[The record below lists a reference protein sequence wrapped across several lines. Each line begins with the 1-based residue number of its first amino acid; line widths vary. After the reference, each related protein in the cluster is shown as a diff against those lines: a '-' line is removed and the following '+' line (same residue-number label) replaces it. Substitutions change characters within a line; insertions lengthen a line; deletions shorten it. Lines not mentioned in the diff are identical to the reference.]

1 VEALVLYN
9 GTLELDEAALLGTVD
24 DEIRKDLRPDELII
38 VFRNSTAPASLA
50 VLRNAT
56 TLATLLSR
64 VGEQC
69 HVRCLCFDERGE
81 VVATHVLQAG
91 SRKSGATLSALVRRG
106 VTDIFTRQRGFVE
119 GSETYHFQNPSGRHT
134 DRFIRLS
141 NILVRQAE
149 ISFIALSL
157 LPLIPN
163 PTDQVYIDTPSLYAV
178 ISAMNDLRSPK
189 FPPLPADNFRSYFGF
204 DDYAFEDPKRS
215 LAVISASSSGSLAE
229 KLAKRNFTADRIV
242 HLLYLGEETQGRT
255 IAVDLAFDPAANPKG
270 ESPARKTYESAE
282 VCPFCKNGSQKI
294 ELQGDQFDVSPPQ
307 PKPIVVRKPHAG
319 DRLRQTFERLVGAA
333 ALETT
338 TGHLH
343 RVNPEQLLKHQPYLD
358 RLTYLIRRH
367 VPGGATFCILAD
379 QASQSLGELVAATSR
394 QTLTFVQAQQRGAI
408 QGIGGKPG
416 CDGPILVVA
425 SAIGSGRALLDI
437 SRELRTAA
445 PNAAI
450 MYLVGFARPDSAER
464 RTILERN
471 LVFSN
476 HHASHAFS
484 VADELILP
492 PADRENAWQRELEFL
507 EQTASDWPATERTF
521 ISKRQE
527 RLLEAATPLID
538 DLFVANQPGRIL
550 ELRPGFAFWPEHL
563 SGSQQQKTQAE
574 VFATVS
580 SVLQGLRTAPLS
592 APEAIRTGWLR
603 QTLINPEVFGRF
615 NDGVIQ
621 ASFLRA
627 ALPSELDY
635 RNAPD
640 LSREAA
646 RLVFK
651 IVEGSS
657 LVRGEGA
664 YEFLLAL
671 VTHRLRLRPEHMVQI
686 LSIRSVPRRIATML
700 KLAKQNLGS

>member
-1 VEALVLYN
+1 MEALVLYN
-9 GTLELDEAALLGTVD
+9 STTELDEAALLGTVD
-24 DEIRKDLRPDELII
+24 DEIRRDLRPDELII
-38 VFRNSTAPASLA
+38 VLRNSTAAQNLA
-50 VLRNAT
+50 VLRNPA

-69 HVRCLCFDERGE
+69 HVRCLFFNERGSIASAE
-81 VVATHVLQAG
+81 VLQAG
-91 SRKSGATLSALVRRG
+91 LRQSDATLPALVRCG
-106 VTDIFTRQRGFVE
+106 VTDIFTRQCGFVE

-134 DRFIRLS
+134 DRFMRLS

-157 LPLIPN
+157 LPLVPGD
-163 PTDQVYIDTPSLYAV
+163 TDQVYIDTPSLYAV
-178 ISAMNDLRSPK
+178 ISAMNDLRAPALS
-189 FPPLPADNFRSYFGF
+189 PLPADNFRSYFGF
-204 DDYAFEDPKRS
+204 DDYVFEDPRQS
-215 LAVISASSSGSLAE
+215 LVVISASSSGSLAKE
-229 KLAKRNFTADRIV
+229 LAKRNFTADRIV

-255 IAVDLAFDPAANPKG
+255 IAVDLAYDKAANPKG
-270 ESPARKTYESAE
+270 ESSLRKTYDSTE

-307 PKPIVVRKPHAG
+307 PKPIVVRKSHAS
-319 DRLRQTFERLVGAA
+319 DRLRQTFERLVGAG

-343 RVNPEQLLKHQPYLD
+343 HINPKQLLKHKPYRD
-358 RLTYLIRRH
+358 RLEYLIRRH

-379 QASQSLGELVAATSR
+379 QASQPLGELVAATSK
-394 QTLTFVQAQQRGAI
+394 QTLAFVQAQGKGAI
-408 QGIGGKPG
+408 EDIRGKPG

-425 SAIGSGRALLDI
+425 SAVGSGRVLLDI

-450 MYLVGFARPDSAER
+450 LYLVGFARPDSAER
-464 RTILERN
+464 RKILELN
-471 LVFSN
+471 LIFSN
-476 HHASHAFS
+476 HHASHAFA

-492 PADRENAWQRELEFL
+492 SADRENSWQRELEFL
-507 EQTASDWPATERTF
+507 EQTASDWPATEQTF
-521 ISKRQE
+521 VSSRQA
-527 RLLEAATPLID
+527 RLLNSATPLID
-538 DLFVANQPGRIL
+538 DLFVTNKPGRIL

-563 SGSQQQKTQAE
+563 SGSNQQKTQAD

-592 APEAIRTGWLR
+592 SPEAIRTGWLR

-635 RNAPD
+635 RNAPE
-640 LSREAA
+640 LSREAG

-651 IVEGSS
+651 IVEGSD

-671 VTHRLRLRPEHMVQI
+671 ATHRLRLRPEHKSQI
-686 LSIRSVPRRIATML
+686 FGVRSVPRRIRTML
-700 KLAKQNLGS
+700 KLLKQRPA